1 MTFPVSLK
9 KMIFILENMVFL
21 LMEKIKMI
29 EKFTFTKK
37 ITIILN
43 TFIETFIDVFIYC
56 FPMKRNRKLNI

>member
-29 EKFTFTKK
+29 EKFTFTEK

>member
-9 KMIFILENMVFL
+9 KIIFILENMVFL

-29 EKFTFTKK
+29 EKFTFAKK
-37 ITIILN
+37 ITIILS

>member
-37 ITIILN
+37 ITIILS
-43 TFIETFIDVFIYC
+43 TFVETFIDVFIYC

>member
-1 MTFPVSLK
+1 
-9 KMIFILENMVFL
+9 MVFL